1 MEWSGLKAFDP
12 AIEVFLDAYPMM
24 RYRPTVDGSVRL
36 AGRLV
41 FTAIS
46 EGLPELRNEYRV
58 QIDIAKPLDQSLP
71 QIFETGGRIPRE
83 RANHVNPDGSLCL
96 GSLLG
101 QRLVLG
107 AKPTLT
113 DFVKKCL
120 VPFLYAHSLREQGL
134 AMFPFGEL
142 EHGDQGLID
151 DYLKIFGVSDPGSLR
166 ALMKLLALKR
176 RRANKLSCICDCGR
190 RFAACGL
197 HARAHAARRTLT
209 RLDIK
214 RAYKEIWF
222 EDAH

>member
-1 MEWSGLKAFDP
+1 MEWSRLRAFDP
-12 AIEVFLDAYPMM
+12 EIEAFLDAYPMM
-24 RYRPTVDGSVRL
+24 RHRPTVAGAVRL

-41 FTAIS
+41 FSAFS
-46 EGLPELRNEYRV
+46 EGLPELGDEYRV

-71 QIFETGGRIPRE
+71 QVFETGGRIARE
-83 RANHVNPDGSLCL
+83 RVNHVNPDGSLCL
-96 GSLLG
+96 GSLLS

-113 DFVKKCL
+113 DFVEKC
-120 VPFLYAHSLREQGL
+120 VIPFLYAHSLREQGL
-134 AMFPFGEL
+134 ALFPFGEL
-142 EHGDQGLID
+142 EHGEQGLID
-151 DYLKIFGVSDPGSLR
+151 DYLKIFGMPDSASLR
-166 ALMKLLALKR
+166 LLMKMLALKR
-176 RRANKLSCICDCGR
+176 RRANKLSCICGCGR

-197 HARAHAARRTLT
+197 HARAHAARRTLS

>member
-1 MEWSGLKAFDP
+1 MEWSRLKAFGP
-12 AIEVFLDAYPMM
+12 EIEVFLDAYPLM
-24 RYRPTVDGSVRL
+24 RHRPTVDGSVRL

-41 FTAIS
+41 FFAIS
-46 EGLPELRNEYRV
+46 EGLPELRSEYRV

-71 QIFETGGRIPRE
+71 QVFETGCRIPRE

-96 GSLLG
+96 GSLLS

-113 DFVKKCL
+113 DFIEKC
-120 VPFLYAHSLREQGL
+120 VIPFLYAHSLREQGL
-134 AMFPFGEL
+134 AVFPFGEL
-142 EHGDQGLID
+142 EHGEQGLID
-151 DYLKIFGVSDPGSLR
+151 DYLKIFGVPDPGSLR

-176 RRANKLSCICDCGR
+176 RRANKLTCICGCGR

-197 HARAHAARRTLT
+197 HVRAHTARRTLS

-214 RAYKEIWF
+214 RAYEDIWL